1 MGKMKEDIM
10 PLPHFL
16 LMISAVILL
25 ASVTIFL
32 SLSAG
37 VPLVALGLI
46 ALTGAAVLHLSMH
59 DHES

>member
-1 MGKMKEDIM
+1 MSEDIM

-16 LMISAVILL
+16 LMIAAVILAAAL
-25 ASVTIFL
+25 TIWA

-46 ALTGAAVLHLSMH
+46 ALTGAAVLHLSMR
-59 DHES
+59 DHEG